1 MGAAIANALGTV
13 RRGSRLSPPMND
25 ADSGQVQA
33 NAIVA
38 QKTVSA
44 RPKRGTIVC
53 RVIGVAVPKRRQIAS
68 PRATSRI
75 VSSQR
80 AIAPALL
87 SHFALASPRTL
98 SATATPRAAIEKQ
111 MK

>member
-1 MGAAIANALGTV
+1 MNEAA
-13 RRGSRLSPPMND
+13 
-25 ADSGQVQA
+25 SGPVQA
-33 NAIVA
+33 KAIVA
-38 QKTVSA
+38 QKTVSV
-44 RPKRGTIVC
+44 RRKPGTIVC
-53 RVIGVAVPKRRQIAS
+53 RVMGVAIPKRRQIAS
-68 PRATSRI
+68 PRTTSTI

-98 SATATPRAAIEKQ
+98 SATAMPRAAIEKQ